1 MNSKIVTADEA
12 VALIQDGNTLCCNG
26 FVQSGYPDALLEAL
40 ERRFLE
46 TGSPRNL
53 TLFAAAGQS
62 DGKTKRTNRLGH
74 EGLLRRVVSGNWG
87 RMPNVVKLARENKI

>member
-53 TLFAAAGQS
+53 TLFAAAGLKKLF
-62 DGKTKRTNRLGH
+62 DRRD
-74 EGLLRRVVSGNWG
+74 EGGD
-87 RMPNVVKLARENKI
+87 KQ